1 MENQTQDNSANA
13 NDILVQCT
21 RCKNQHQKS
30 ERISKSGNHGMY
42 DLICP
47 RCNCKSYYD
56 MSPMVAW
63 CYASGLIE
71 IGDPDSIPE
80 GALKIAHGPKS
91 FLYGQ
96 ISVVAR
102 HGKGGSGN
110 QLLVP
115 GVPEADSQ
123 AEKMDA
129 LEVFLH
135 WCEKRN
141 GKKSSKGVVFCRS

>member
-63 CYASGLIE
+63 CFRSGE
-71 IGDPDSIPE
+71 IGIGAPEEMRE

-91 FLYGQ
+91 FLDGQ
-96 ISVVAR
+96 INVVAR
-102 HGKGGSGN
+102 HGYGAFSG

-115 GVPEADSQ
+115 GLPEADSPEE
-123 AEKMDA
+123 AMAA
-129 LEVFLH
+129 LEKFMS
-135 WCEKRN
+135 WCEMRN
-141 GKKSSKGVVFCRS
+141 GKKSSNGVVFCRS